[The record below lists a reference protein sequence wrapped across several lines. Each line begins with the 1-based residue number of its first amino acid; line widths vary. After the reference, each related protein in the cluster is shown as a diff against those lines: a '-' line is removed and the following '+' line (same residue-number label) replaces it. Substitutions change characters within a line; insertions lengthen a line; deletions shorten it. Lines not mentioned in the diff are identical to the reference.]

1 MTRRLARGAFA
12 AAAGALL
19 ALALTAGP
27 LHADVGGVSP
37 DSWARLFRYAGC
49 ALGIAAASTG
59 LGIAAAVTM
68 CLHVLVTEA

>member
-1 MTRRLARGAFA
+1 MTRKLALGAFA
-12 AAAGALL
+12 AAAGTFL
-19 ALALTAGP
+19 ALTFTAGP
-27 LHADVGGVSP
+27 LHADLGGVGP

-59 LGIAAAVTM
+59 LGVAAAVVM